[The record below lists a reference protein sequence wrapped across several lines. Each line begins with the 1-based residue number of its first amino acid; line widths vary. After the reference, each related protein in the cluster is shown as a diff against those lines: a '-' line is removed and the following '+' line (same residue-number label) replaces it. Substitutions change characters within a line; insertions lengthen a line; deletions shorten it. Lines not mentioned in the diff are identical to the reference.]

1 MFRLGHVLVLGALL
15 AVAGG
20 ASLVSAQ
27 ENGIDFPI
35 TATPDQQRPPQQSDL
50 PTRTVTAP
58 AQNDQVLRSPVLT
71 VDQELLFALSAWG
84 KRTQADLDAEGTKIA
99 ADNER
104 LANQLSDEE
113 AQLTED
119 RATLD
124 PAEFRKRA
132 EAFDTR
138 ATRIRRERA
147 QAVQHINA
155 WAEADRA
162 AFFRAALP
170 AMGDLMLERGAA
182 VVLDRRSVF
191 VSVDAIDITHELVK
205 EVDEAIGDGDN
216 IVPYDPNLA
225 TGETP
230 EIAPTD
236 PVNPPSAGPL
246 EPAPTQN

>member
-1 MFRLGHVLVLGALL
+1 MFRLGHVLVFGALL

-27 ENGIDFPI
+27 ENGIDFPM
-35 TATPDQQRPPQQSDL
+35 TETPEQQRPPQQPDM
-50 PTRTVTAP
+50 PNRTVTAP
-58 AQNDQVLRSPVLT
+58 PEADQVLRSPVLT

-84 KRTQADLDAEGTKIA
+84 KRTQADLDAEGAKIA

-104 LANQLSDEE
+104 LATQLSEEE

-147 QAVQHINA
+147 EAVQHINA

-170 AMGDLMLERGAA
+170 SMGDLMLERGAA

-191 VSVDAIDITHELVK
+191 VSVDAIDITQELVK
-205 EVDEAIGDGDN
+205 RVDEAVGDGDE
-216 IVPYDPNLA
+216 IVPYDPDLA
-225 TGETP
+225 VDEKAKV
-230 EIAPTD
+230 AP
-236 PVNPPSAGPL
+236 A
-246 EPAPTQN
+246 EPASPHPAEPAAPGPTQN